1 MVLAARKL
9 RALTAFTAGLLLWL
23 TPAVA
28 QEVEEQVVVDPYEWI
43 ASSVEE
49 QLEALDPSTLPLAKG
64 GLYVPTLSDPA
75 NEPPVLVVD
84 EDKVRTGRTGE
95 VIPLRPGPYVVII
108 SSGSPKQGV
117 AVPVEVFKGEITEV
131 PVQWGGLR
139 VEVVDP
145 KLVPQRAGYD
155 VINSLTREPYG
166 TGFGVDT
173 LQGETLRT
181 WLLPPGLYRIVQP
194 GGNYRSRTDFATVQ
208 VPESGFVRYR
218 LVVDTDTGEFRG
230 AGVVLPG
237 EFGSVNAGDDRWF
250 NSMVIG
256 VDGSLTQTRNQV
268 GDINRT
274 VVSGQMFWDT
284 QLVYSWDPHF
294 LSFLTQIE
302 EGISQ
307 DRPQEDDPE
316 PLLKTRDSARAD
328 VLYTYFFSK
337 VVGPYVRG
345 AVDTQIFPTRELMDE
360 DTTIVV
366 TQNGD
371 EINERAVLANETF
384 RVSGPFEPTTLRE
397 GAGMNMRL
405 ANTKALTFNLRLG
418 LGMRQNLYGGALLL
432 DDDDATPNRVEYER
446 VGSFGQRGAEST
458 IIANARLPGFAV
470 YSTDLELFVPFSEK
484 SDGASKKPSIEWNN
498 ALTARITENL
508 SVRYSADV
516 AYLPIDD
523 IVETP
528 IRLEQSVL
536 LRASWQV
543 F

>member
-1 MVLAARKL
+1 MRGPRQLLVLVTLGAPTAR
-9 RALTAFTAGLLLWL
+9 
-23 TPAVA
+23 A
-28 QEVEEQVVVDPYEWI
+28 QDFFDEDEPEEEVNPYEWN
-43 ASSVEE
+43 APTVAE
-49 QLEALDPSTLPLAKG
+49 QLAEIDPSELPLAKG
-64 GLYVPTLSDPA
+64 GIFVPTLSDPA

-84 EDKVRTGRTGE
+84 QDKVRTGRTGE
-95 VIPLRPGPYVVII
+95 VIPLRPGSYVVII

-117 AVPVEVFKGEITEV
+117 AVPVEVFKGEVTAV

-139 VEVVDP
+139 VEVVDS

-155 VINSLTREPYG
+155 VIHSLSREPYG

-173 LQGETLRT
+173 LQGESLRT

-208 VPESGFVRYR
+208 VPEGGFVRYR

-237 EFGSVNAGDDRWF
+237 EFGSVNVGDDRWF

-256 VDGSLTQTRNQV
+256 ADGSLTQTRNQV

-274 VVSGQMFWDT
+274 VVSGQVFWDT

-294 LSFLTQIE
+294 LSLLTQVE

-307 DRPQEDDPE
+307 DRPQGDDPE

-337 VVGPYVRG
+337 IIGPYIRG
-345 AVDTQIFPTRELMDE
+345 GLDTQVFPTRELMVE

-366 TQNGD
+366 NQNEE

-384 RVSGPFEPTTLRE
+384 RVSGAFEPTVLRE
-397 GAGMNMRL
+397 GAGMNIRM

-418 LGMRQNLYGGALLL
+418 LGLRQNLYGGALLL
-432 DDDDATPNRVEYER
+432 DDDDATPNRIEYER

-470 YSTDLELFVPFSEK
+470 YSTDLELFVPFPEK
-484 SDGASKKPSIEWNN
+484 GDRASRQPSIEWNN

-508 SVRYSADV
+508 SVRYSAEV

-523 IVETP
+523 IAQTP

-536 LRASWQV
+536 LRASWQL